1 MPLGAKRIAAVP
13 KTRREAIMGRGLLLL
28 MTLCLLST
36 GATGVEGS
44 DGRADP
50 DRPKPRARELGLEF
64 GVLPTGCA
72 FSIFVFT
79 DFIGLFRPALFLHP
93 RMIHPLDP

>member
-1 MPLGAKRIAAVP
+1 MILLVGFLRSLFIHRETLILENLALRQQLATYKR
-13 KTRREAIMGRGLLLL
+13 
-28 MTLCLLST
+28 
-36 GATGVEGS
+36 
-44 DGRADP
+44 
-50 DRPKPRARELGLEF
+50 
-64 GVLPTGCA
+64 CA

>member
-1 MPLGAKRIAAVP
+1 MGAQPELVGVDDFGVDPRDDVEYRDGAAVEVP
-13 KTRREAIMGRGLLLL
+13 
-28 MTLCLLST
+28 
-36 GATGVEGS
+36 
-44 DGRADP
+44 
-50 DRPKPRARELGLEF
+50 
-64 GVLPTGCA
+64 CA

>member
-1 MPLGAKRIAAVP
+1 
-13 KTRREAIMGRGLLLL
+13 
-28 MTLCLLST
+28 MTLL
-36 GATGVEGS
+36 
-44 DGRADP
+44 ADFLRSLFIHRETLILENLALRQQLAAYKRTSKRP
-50 DRPKPRARELGLEF
+50 RLRMFDR
-64 GVLPTGCA
+64 CA

>member
-1 MPLGAKRIAAVP
+1 VS
-13 KTRREAIMGRGLLLL
+13 EAGLLTFQCQ
-28 MTLCLLST
+28 TLHRRPTTASNAIPATKTST
-36 GATGVEGS
+36 KPGS
-44 DGRADP
+44 GTTRIS
-50 DRPKPRARELGLEF
+50 
-64 GVLPTGCA
+64 CA

>member
-1 MPLGAKRIAAVP
+1 MN
-13 KTRREAIMGRGLLLL
+13 EAGLLAFQCQMRPLRFN
-28 MTLCLLST
+28 TASNPIPATKPST
-36 GATGVEGS
+36 KPGS
-44 DGRADP
+44 GTTRIS
-50 DRPKPRARELGLEF
+50 
-64 GVLPTGCA
+64 CA

>member
-1 MPLGAKRIAAVP
+1 MSREYIDKGYALASF
-13 KTRREAIMGRGLLLL
+13 RREVWCECPTCQSIAIIR
-28 MTLCLLST
+28 SI
-36 GATGVEGS
+36 
-44 DGRADP
+44 
-50 DRPKPRARELGLEF
+50 PRHAA
-64 GVLPTGCA
+64 CA

>member
-28 MTLCLLST
+28 MALSLLST

-64 GVLPTGCA
+64 GVLPTGPHNA
-72 FSIFVFT
+72 ITDVSGVRVGHFT
-79 DFIGLFRPALFLHP
+79 LQRIK
-93 RMIHPLDP
+93 

>member
-1 MPLGAKRIAAVP
+1 MAEMNVGW
-13 KTRREAIMGRGLLLL
+13 
-28 MTLCLLST
+28 
-36 GATGVEGS
+36 
-44 DGRADP
+44 
-50 DRPKPRARELGLEF
+50 
-64 GVLPTGCA
+64 GCA